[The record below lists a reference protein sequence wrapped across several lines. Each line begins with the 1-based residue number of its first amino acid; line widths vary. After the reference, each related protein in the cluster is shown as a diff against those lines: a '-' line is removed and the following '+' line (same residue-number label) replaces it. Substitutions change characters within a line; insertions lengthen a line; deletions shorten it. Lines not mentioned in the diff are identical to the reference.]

1 MSSKRLNYFF
11 YLVLYSHDFNN
22 LIETLLFFSS
32 PLTRPAHIMSQHYN
46 RFLKLLERWPV
57 DQSKIGRDLG
67 QYLRDQLKAVL
78 GGTNIIAVKDER
90 LVRQH
95 QSLENIVNDVHLKA
109 HPRSLNST
117 ATGLSGEQCREV
129 LSSEF
134 LEYLNKEGGFEK

>member
-1 MSSKRLNYFF
+1 
-11 YLVLYSHDFNN
+11 
-22 LIETLLFFSS
+22 
-32 PLTRPAHIMSQHYN
+32 MSQHYN

>member
-1 MSSKRLNYFF
+1 
-11 YLVLYSHDFNN
+11 
-22 LIETLLFFSS
+22 
-32 PLTRPAHIMSQHYN
+32 MSQHYN

-90 LVRQH
+90 LIKQY
-95 QSLENIVNDVHLKA
+95 QSLENIVNDVHLRA
-109 HPRSLNST
+109 YPRSLSST

-134 LEYLNKEGGFEK
+134 LEHLNRKGGFEK

>member
-1 MSSKRLNYFF
+1 
-11 YLVLYSHDFNN
+11 
-22 LIETLLFFSS
+22 
-32 PLTRPAHIMSQHYN
+32 MSQHYN

-109 HPRSLNST
+109 YPRTLNST
-117 ATGLSGEQCREV
+117 ATGLTGEQCREV

>member
-1 MSSKRLNYFF
+1 
-11 YLVLYSHDFNN
+11 
-22 LIETLLFFSS
+22 
-32 PLTRPAHIMSQHYN
+32 MSQHYN

-57 DQSKIGRDLG
+57 DQSKVGRDLG

-78 GGTNIIAVKDER
+78 GGTNIIAVNDDR

-95 QSLENIVNDVHLKA
+95 QSLENIVNDVALKA
-109 HPRSLNST
+109 YPRALNST